1 MAPAFLPLTVLATI
15 AASSAFR
22 TGFQTISCPL
32 GYFPCGNL
40 SVCLPQPLHCNGVIE
55 CENGADEDECAD
67 LHGWPNLV
75 DWYFNQVTR
84 INNEPGDCSLNVYPK
99 RCTCAGFIVTCE
111 DAGLITVPSVSANVI
126 KLKLMHNN
134 ITALIDDQ
142 FIRYRQLD
150 LLVLQNNSI
159 HSISTR
165 AFAGLFRLKKL
176 FLSNNK
182 ISVLKPGVFRDLH
195 QLEWLIVDNNLIGS
209 ITPKTFVGLK
219 SLFFLYMMNNS
230 LGNIPNICSVLPELN
245 WLDVEGNSL
254 ESIEKK
260 NFQAC
265 SKITV
270 LVLRNNKIR
279 YIKEDTFSTMP
290 LMVELDLSLNQLQE
304 LSPSVFKDFEHLQ
317 QLNLSHNP
325 MNYIHMDQFDH
336 LVTLKS
342 LDLDGINI
350 FNIQN
355 RMFKNLGNLS
365 HIYFKKFEYC
375 RYSPHVRSCKPN
387 TDGISSF
394 ENLLANII
402 LRVFVWVVAFII
414 CFGNLFV
421 ICMRSCITTENRL
434 HTLSIKSLCCA
445 DCLMGVYLFFIG
457 AFDMKYLGEYNKN
470 AQQWMDSMKCQLIG
484 ALAMLSTEVSVML
497 LTYMTLE
504 KYMCIVFPFT
514 HYRPGKRQTLST
526 LISIWI
532 AGFIIAV
539 IPLWNHAMFGNYYG
553 KNGVC
558 FPLYSE
564 QFESL
569 GARGYSTG
577 IFLGLNLLA
586 FIIIVFSYTSM
597 FYSIHKTGA
606 QSAERSLFSRE
617 VAIAKRFFFIVF
629 TDALCWI
636 PIFLMKLLS
645 LLEVEIPGTVTS
657 WVVIFILPINS
668 ALNPILYTITTAS
681 FQEKLKQCLQN
692 QELLGP
698 KKSLTS
704 TTQMSSV

>member
-1 MAPAFLPLTVLATI
+1 MLSFHFLV
-15 AASSAFR
+15 AASNAIHP
-22 TGFQTISCPL
+22 GLQTISCPL

-40 SVCLPQPLHCNGVIE
+40 SVCLPQPLHCNGIIE

-75 DWYFNQVTR
+75 DWYFDQVKRTDG
-84 INNEPGDCSLNVYPK
+84 EPEECSLDMYPEQ
-99 RCTCAGFIVTCE
+99 CMCNGMTIICE
-111 DAGLITVPSVSANVI
+111 DSGFLTVPVVSSKVI
-126 KLKLMHNN
+126 KLWLMGND
-134 ITALIDDQ
+134 ITTLVDDQ
-142 FIRYRQLD
+142 FIGYKQMET
-150 LLVLQNNSI
+150 LVLQNNSI
-159 HSISTR
+159 HSISSK
-165 AFAGLFRLKKL
+165 AFSGLFQLKKL
-176 FLSNNK
+176 FLSNNQ
-182 ISVLKPGVFRDLH
+182 ISVLKPGLFRDLH
-195 QLEWLIVDNNLIGS
+195 QLEWLIIDNNLIGS
-209 ITPKTFVGLK
+209 ITQKTFVGLK
-219 SLFFLYMMNNS
+219 SLFF
-230 LGNIPNICSVLPELN
+230 
-245 WLDVEGNSL
+245 
-254 ESIEKK
+254 
-260 NFQAC
+260 
-265 SKITV
+265 

-279 YIKEDTFSTMP
+279 YIKEDAFSTMP
-290 LMVELDLSLNQLQE
+290 LMVELDLSSNQIQE
-304 LSPSVFKDFEHLQ
+304 LSPSIFRDFEHLQ

-325 MNYIHMDQFDH
+325 MNYIHKDQFDH

-350 FNIQN
+350 FNMQN
-355 RMFKNLGNLS
+355 RIFKNLGNLS

-470 AQQWMDSMKCQLIG
+470 AQQWMESMKC
-484 ALAMLSTEVSVML
+484 
-497 LTYMTLE
+497 
-504 KYMCIVFPFT
+504 
-514 HYRPGKRQTLST
+514 
-526 LISIWI
+526 
-532 AGFIIAV
+532 
-539 IPLWNHAMFGNYYG
+539 
-553 KNGVC
+553 
-558 FPLYSE
+558 
-564 QFESL
+564 
-569 GARGYSTG
+569 
-577 IFLGLNLLA
+577 LNLLA

-645 LLEVEIPGTVTS
+645 LLEVEIPGSVTS

>member
-1 MAPAFLPLTVLATI
+1 MTHK
-15 AASSAFR
+15 ASSEIP
-22 TGFQTISCPL
+22 TGHQIINCPV

-40 SVCLPQPLHCNGVIE
+40 SVCLPQPLHCNGIVE
-55 CENGADEDECAD
+55 CENGADEDYCAD
-67 LHGWPNLV
+67 LHGWPKLI
-75 DWYFNQVTR
+75 DWYFQQIMR
-84 INNEPGDCSLNVYPK
+84 HDAEPYDCLVDVYPEN
-99 RCTCAGFIVTCE
+99 CTCQGSTVVCEEAGF
-111 DAGLITVPSVSANVI
+111 LSVPWFTANVTI
-126 KLKLMHNN
+126 LNLGCNS
-134 ITALIDDQ
+134 ITSLTDDL
-142 FIRYRQLD
+142 FIRYQQLD
-150 LLVLQNNSI
+150 TLVLQNNSI
-159 HSISTR
+159 RSISSR
-165 AFAGLFRLKKL
+165 AFSGLFKL
-176 FLSNNK
+176 SKLLLSYNQ
-182 ISVLKPGVFRDLH
+182 ISVLKPGLFRDLH
-195 QLEWLIVDNNLIGS
+195 KLEWLILDNNLIRS
-209 ITPKTFVGLK
+209 ITQKSFVGLN

-230 LGNIPNICSVLPELN
+230 LDHIPNICTILPKLN
-245 WLDVEGNSL
+245 WLDMEGNNVV
-254 ESIEKK
+254 SIGKPT
-260 NFQAC
+260 FQSC
-265 SKITV
+265 SKLTV
-270 LVLRNNKIR
+270 LVLRHNKIR
-279 YIKEDTFSTMP
+279 HIQEDTFSTLPHMI
-290 LMVELDLSLNQLQE
+290 ELDLSSNQIQE
-304 LSPSVFKDFEHLQ
+304 FPSSAFRNLGYLQ

-325 MNYIHMDQFDH
+325 INYISLDQFDH

-342 LDLDGINI
+342 LDLDNINI
-350 FNIQN
+350 VNIQN
-355 RMFKNLGNLS
+355 RIFKNLGNLS

-402 LRVFVWVVAFII
+402 LRVFVWFVAFVI
-414 CFGNLFV
+414 CFGNLVV

-457 AFDMKYLGEYNKN
+457 TFDVKYLGEYNRH
-470 AQQWMDSMKCQLIG
+470 AQQWMESMKCQLIG

-504 KYMCIVFPFT
+504 KYMCIVFPFS
-514 HYRPGKRQTLST
+514 HYRPGKRQTLSS

-539 IPLWNHAMFGNYYG
+539 IPLWNKTMFGNFYG

-558 FPLYSE
+558 FPLYSD
-564 QFESL
+564 QFENL

-636 PIFLMKLLS
+636 PIFLMKFLS
-645 LLEVEIPGTVTS
+645 LLEVEIPGTITS

-692 QELLGP
+692 QELHGP

>member
-1 MAPAFLPLTVLATI
+1 MVPAILPLTVLATI
-15 AASSAFR
+15 AASSALR
-22 TGFQTISCPL
+22 TGHQTIFCPL
-32 GYFPCGNL
+32 GYFPCGNV
-40 SVCLPQPLHCNGVIE
+40 SVCLPQPLHCNGVID
-55 CENGADEDECAD
+55 CENGADEDKCAD
-67 LHGWPNLV
+67 IYGWPKLV
-75 DWYFNQVTR
+75 DWYFDQVTT
-84 INNEPGDCSLNVYPK
+84 INDESSDCSLDLYPK
-99 RCTCAGFIVTCE
+99 RCTCEGFKITCE
-111 DAGLITVPSVSANVI
+111 DAGLITVPTVSTNVT
-126 KLKLMHNN
+126 KLLLMQNN
-134 ITALIDDQ
+134 ITTLLDDQ
-142 FIRYRQLD
+142 FIRYRQLE
-150 LLVLQNNSI
+150 LLILQNNSI
-159 HSISTR
+159 HSISTK
-165 AFAGLFRLKKL
+165 AFSGLFRLKRL
-176 FLSNNK
+176 YLGRNK
-182 ISVLKPGVFRDLH
+182 ISVLKPGVFHDLH
-195 QLEWLIVDNNLIGS
+195 QLEWLILDNNLIGS

-219 SLFFLYMMNNS
+219 SVFFLYMINNS
-230 LGNIPNICSVLPELN
+230 LENIPNICSVLPKLK
-245 WLDVEGNSL
+245 WLDVEGNNI

-265 SKITV
+265 NKFDV

-279 YIKEDTFSTMP
+279 YIKDDTFSTMP
-290 LMVELDLSLNQLQE
+290 FMIELDLSMNQLQE
-304 LSPSVFKDFEHLQ
+304 LSPSVFKGFEQLH
-317 QLNLSHNP
+317 QLNLSRNP

-336 LVTLKS
+336 LVSLKS
-342 LDLDGINI
+342 LDLSGINI

-355 RMFKNLGNLS
+355 QMFKNLGNLS
-365 HIYFKKFEYC
+365 YIYFKKFEYC
-375 RYSPHVRSCKPN
+375 RYAPHVRSCKPN

-470 AQQWMDSMKCQLIG
+470 AQQWMESMKCQLIG
-484 ALAMLSTEVSVML
+484 ALAMLSTE
-497 LTYMTLE
+497 
-504 KYMCIVFPFT
+504 
-514 HYRPGKRQTLST
+514 
-526 LISIWI
+526 
-532 AGFIIAV
+532 
-539 IPLWNHAMFGNYYG
+539 
-553 KNGVC
+553 
-558 FPLYSE
+558 
-564 QFESL
+564 FESL
-569 GARGYSTG
+569 SARGYSTG

-636 PIFLMKLLS
+636 PIFLTKLLS
-645 LLEVEIPGTVTS
+645 LLEVDIPGNVTS

-681 FQEKLKQCLQN
+681 FQEKLKQCLRN

-704 TTQMSSV
+704 TTQMSNV